1 MTAYSA
7 SETEEA
13 AAAGLT
19 DKNRRKRY
27 KMENRRRQKEQDK
40 RKKRKK
46 GQKGTA
52 VLFLIACLAL
62 SLAACSGT
70 AGENGETF
78 SEDTVQIQEEQE
90 ENVMRT
96 DIAQNIEV
104 VVGDQIFTAGLYDNA
119 TAQAF
124 AERLPLTLDMSELNG
139 NEKYYYFG
147 ESLPEDPESPS
158 SIRSGDLMLYGSDCL
173 VLFYEDFS
181 TSYSYTCVGF
191 MEDPSGL
198 DEALGSGSVQVTF
211 RAAS

>member
-1 MTAYSA
+1 
-7 SETEEA
+7 
-13 AAAGLT
+13 
-19 DKNRRKRY
+19 
-27 KMENRRRQKEQDK
+27 MENRRRQKEQDK

-119 TAQAF
+119 TAQA
-124 AERLPLTLDMSELNG
+124 S
-139 NEKYYYFG
+139 
-147 ESLPEDPESPS
+147 
-158 SIRSGDLMLYGSDCL
+158 
-173 VLFYEDFS
+173 
-181 TSYSYTCVGF
+181 SYTGY
-191 MEDPSGL
+191 ERT
-198 DEALGSGSVQVTF
+198 E
-211 RAAS
+211 RK